1 MDLNNPL
8 PAVGG
13 SLIIREF
20 WPLFDTVSFA
30 STVLARSFLSFKI
43 TKSLS
48 LAMSKKAL
56 RSRAFQRATLQSE
69 SYRTAGMLCFL
80 AALGIFVIARAIA
93 IPDRLIAALQLAFLA
108 VVIAHEF
115 LMVRAIRK
123 GLRDEKEMA
132 ADKWM
137 LNVFLESQIPTV
149 ALFLLLGGPWLSP
162 FQVLVAPAVL
172 IYFLLIILSTLRL
185 SPILTMLTGVLSA
198 LGYLFVTFYTT
209 TFYQASA
216 DALPTTV
223 YFIYAGLILTGGIL
237 AAVVAGRIRTH
248 VVAALREAELKSQL
262 DQVNHDLDIARSIQ
276 QDLLPAE
283 SPKLEDFDIAGWN
296 KPANQT
302 GGDYFDW
309 QSLPDGRLAI
319 SLGDAT
325 GHGIGPALVSALCR
339 AYARASLVADS
350 EHHQVLDR
358 LNRLLAEDLS
368 ANRFVTFALLFLDPE
383 KAEVE
388 VLSAGHGPILC
399 YRHATQEIENLEAQG
414 IPLGMIA
421 GVSYE
426 NALVRRLAPNDM
438 IVLVT
443 DGFYEWE
450 NRKGEEF
457 GLQRLD
463 STIRHSRDCSAEEV
477 ISKLRSAVEE
487 FCGGTEQRDDLTA
500 VVLKRKAVTTRIG
513 KRRDSRRST
522 EAPVFVEVGD
532 SYQQ

>member
-1 MDLNNPL
+1 
-8 PAVGG
+8 
-13 SLIIREF
+13 
-20 WPLFDTVSFA
+20 
-30 STVLARSFLSFKI
+30 
-43 TKSLS
+43 
-48 LAMSKKAL
+48 
-56 RSRAFQRATLQSE
+56 
-69 SYRTAGMLCFL
+69 MLCFL

-93 IPDRLIAALQLAFLA
+93 TQDRLIAALQIAFLA

-115 LMVRAIRK
+115 FTWRAIRK
-123 GLRDEKEMA
+123 ALRDEKEMA
-132 ADKWM
+132 PDKWM

-149 ALFLLLGGPWLSP
+149 ALFLLLGGPWLRP

-209 TFYQASA
+209 TFYRNSETQT
-216 DALPTTV
+216 DALPSTV

-237 AAVVAGRIRTH
+237 AAVVSGRIRSH
-248 VVAALREAELKSQL
+248 VVAALSEAELKSKL

-283 SPKLEDFDIAGWN
+283 SPKLEDFEIAGWN
-296 KPANQT
+296 EPANQT

-339 AYARASLVADS
+339 AYTRASLVVDD

-358 LNRLLAEDLS
+358 LNRLLADDLS
-368 ANRFVTFALLFLDPE
+368 ANRFVTFALLFLDPL
-383 KAEVE
+383 KGEVE

-399 YRHATQEIENLEAQG
+399 YRHATREIENLEAQG

-457 GLQRLD
+457 GLQRLE
-463 STIRHSRDCSAEEV
+463 SAIRQSHDCSAEEV
-477 ISKLRSAVEE
+477 IAKLRFAVED
-487 FCGGTEQRDDLTA
+487 FCGGTEQKDDLTA
-500 VVLKRKAVTTRIG
+500 VVLKRKAVATRIDE
-513 KRRDSRRST
+513 RRDSRRSN
-522 EAPVFVEVGD
+522 EVFVEVGD
-532 SYQQ
+532 SYPQ

>member
-1 MDLNNPL
+1 M
-8 PAVGG
+8 
-13 SLIIREF
+13 
-20 WPLFDTVSFA
+20 T
-30 STVLARSFLSFKI
+30 
-43 TKSLS
+43 
-48 LAMSKKAL
+48 KKAL

-93 IPDRLIAALQLAFLA
+93 THDRLIAALQIAFLA

-115 LMVRAIRK
+115 FMFRSIRK
-123 GLRDEKEMA
+123 ALRDEKEMGP
-132 ADKWM
+132 DKWM

-149 ALFLLLGGPWLSP
+149 ALFLLLGGPWLTP

-185 SPILTMLTGVLSA
+185 SPTLTMLTGVLSA

-209 TFYQASA
+209 TFYPNS
-216 DALPTTV
+216 DSLPTTV

-237 AAVVAGRIRTH
+237 AAVVAGRIRSH
-248 VVAALREAELKSQL
+248 VVAALREAELKSQ
-262 DQVNHDLDIARSIQ
+262 
-276 QDLLPAE
+276 
-283 SPKLEDFDIAGWN
+283 FDIAGWN

-350 EHHQVLDR
+350 QHHQVLDR
-358 LNRLLAEDLS
+358 LNRLLADDLS

-399 YRHATQEIENLEAQG
+399 YRSATQEMENLEAQG

-426 NALVRRLAPNDM
+426 NALLRRLAPNDM

-457 GLQRLD
+457 GLQRLE
-463 STIRHSRDCSAEEV
+463 STIRQSHDCSAEEV

-487 FCGGTEQRDDLTA
+487 FCGGTEQKDDLTA
-500 VVLKRKAVTTRIG
+500 VVLKRKTVATRIA
-513 KRRDSRRST
+513 KHLDSRRST

-532 SYQQ
+532 SYAQ